1 MDPLDHEG
9 NNGEA
14 ASHGDRE
21 HTHADAPI
29 EGYRWMRSVLE
40 NSSENVTVVDPDGT
54 LRYAS
59 PAFGRMLGYNPE
71 EAVGTMNVLDHVHP
85 EDLSHVLE
93 ETQKALSE
101 GGVTT
106 NRAEYRFRHKD
117 GSWRW
122 VESVGTYL
130 LDDPDVEG
138 VVVQTRD
145 ITERKE
151 VEEALKEA
159 EQRYRTLV
167 ERVPPIIY
175 IQRPK
180 EGQTAAYDTTYISP
194 RVEEILGY
202 PPGRFLED
210 PGFWDGLIHPD
221 DRKTVRAEDERTD
234 LTGEPFFIE
243 YRMITREGR
252 TVWVRDE
259 ATLVR
264 DVDGEPLYWLG
275 IQTDVTERKVAEERY
290 RTLVER
296 MPAVTY
302 IEEVEGI
309 RHTLYT
315 SPQIED
321 LLGYPQEKW
330 LDDLDHWKGCIHP
343 EDRERVLAQDDRC
356 NLTGEPFKMEYRLI
370 HLDGSVV
377 WVHDE
382 AVLVEGPDEQS
393 RFWQGVFT
401 DITERK
407 ALEGQLKHRALHDPL
422 TDLPNRQLLV
432 DRLEHALRR
441 TRRRRGRRVAVLL
454 MDLDNFKSV
463 NDSLGHEVGDLL
475 LVAVA
480 ERLKSCLRPE
490 DTVARFG
497 GDEFVVLLEDSTG
510 PDEAVRVKERIAEA
524 FKRPFVLEGRQLFV
538 SASIGIALGDD
549 HTESPEDLL
558 RNADTAMYEAKS
570 EAAAFGHR
578 VFDPGMHKRVLIRLS
593 LENDLRRAI
602 EQEEFQLY
610 YQPKV
615 RLMEEDT
622 IVEVEALLRWQ
633 HPQRGLLL
641 PEEFIS
647 LAEQTV
653 LIVPIGRWV
662 LKEACRQVKEW
673 QDRYPRVPPLVACV
687 NVSAGQLRYPDL
699 LDDVGTALGE
709 SGVEARSLVLEITE
723 SALVKDMPAS
733 MEVLKEL
740 RDLGIRFALDDF
752 GSEYSSLSYLMRLPV
767 DFVKIDKSFVWGLGE
782 DPKATVIVEA
792 IISLVHSLGLEAV
805 GEGVESAEQLM
816 RLRSMGC
823 DLVQGFHLSEPKPS
837 EEVDRLLPDRPIS

>member
-54 LRYAS
+54 LSYAS

-85 EDLSHVLE
+85 EDLSHVLG

-210 PGFWDGLIHPD
+210 PDFWDGLIHPD
-221 DRKTVRAEDERTD
+221 DRKRVRAEDERTD

-275 IQTDVTERKVAEERY
+275 IQTDVTERK
-290 RTLVER
+290 
-296 MPAVTY
+296 
-302 IEEVEGI
+302 
-309 RHTLYT
+309 
-315 SPQIED
+315 
-321 LLGYPQEKW
+321 K
-330 LDDLDHWKGCIHP
+330 
-343 EDRERVLAQDDRC
+343 
-356 NLTGEPFKMEYRLI
+356 
-370 HLDGSVV
+370 
-377 WVHDE
+377 
-382 AVLVEGPDEQS
+382 
-393 RFWQGVFT
+393 
-401 DITERK
+401 
-407 ALEGQLKHRALHDPL
+407 
-422 TDLPNRQLLV
+422 
-432 DRLEHALRR
+432 
-441 TRRRRGRRVAVLL
+441 
-454 MDLDNFKSV
+454 
-463 NDSLGHEVGDLL
+463 
-475 LVAVA
+475 
-480 ERLKSCLRPE
+480 
-490 DTVARFG
+490 
-497 GDEFVVLLEDSTG
+497 
-510 PDEAVRVKERIAEA
+510 
-524 FKRPFVLEGRQLFV
+524 
-538 SASIGIALGDD
+538 
-549 HTESPEDLL
+549 
-558 RNADTAMYEAKS
+558 
-570 EAAAFGHR
+570 
-578 VFDPGMHKRVLIRLS
+578 
-593 LENDLRRAI
+593 
-602 EQEEFQLY
+602 
-610 YQPKV
+610 
-615 RLMEEDT
+615 
-622 IVEVEALLRWQ
+622 
-633 HPQRGLLL
+633 
-641 PEEFIS
+641 
-647 LAEQTV
+647 
-653 LIVPIGRWV
+653 
-662 LKEACRQVKEW
+662 
-673 QDRYPRVPPLVACV
+673 
-687 NVSAGQLRYPDL
+687 
-699 LDDVGTALGE
+699 
-709 SGVEARSLVLEITE
+709 
-723 SALVKDMPAS
+723 
-733 MEVLKEL
+733 
-740 RDLGIRFALDDF
+740 
-752 GSEYSSLSYLMRLPV
+752 
-767 DFVKIDKSFVWGLGE
+767 
-782 DPKATVIVEA
+782 
-792 IISLVHSLGLEAV
+792 
-805 GEGVESAEQLM
+805 
-816 RLRSMGC
+816 
-823 DLVQGFHLSEPKPS
+823 
-837 EEVDRLLPDRPIS
+837 